1 MSVDIYKTNLSM
13 LDVIP
18 DEMVM
23 NLNMLRLAMLDRIIE
38 DLDCTF
44 IVT

>member
-1 MSVDIYKTNLSM
+1 MSPYKDKVNLPT

-18 DEMVM
+18 NEMM
-23 NLNMLRLAMLDRIIE
+23 TDLNMLRLAMLHGVVG